1 MGKTLAAWIMMA
13 GAVAAPSMGPR
24 ETVETMVGRVVTLVQ
39 DIDAPKS
46 ESLAADR
53 RTAIRKLARELFDF
67 EEVTRRTLSRH
78 WAARSADERAE
89 FVALFTD
96 LLERSYINR
105 VEAYAGETIT
115 YSAEAIDAGYA
126 TVRSRI
132 LTDRR
137 NDIRSATSGRPLRR
151 SIKRQSQTRG
161 RQPEGTLKCCG
172 SP

>member
-53 RTAIRKLARELFDF
+53 RTAIRKLARGLFDF

-78 WAARSADERAE
+78 
-89 FVALFTD
+89 
-96 LLERSYINR
+96 
-105 VEAYAGETIT
+105 
-115 YSAEAIDAGYA
+115 
-126 TVRSRI
+126 
-132 LTDRR
+132 
-137 NDIRSATSGRPLRR
+137 
-151 SIKRQSQTRG
+151 
-161 RQPEGTLKCCG
+161 
-172 SP
+172 